1 MPLTKKNQVTLP
13 TLYKRTSTGATQR
26 WTVKVFVE
34 EEAGREIAVI
44 KTRYGQVDGATQ
56 EATELVREGKNIGRA
71 NETTPLEQ
79 AKSQAQ
85 SMWNK
90 KTDKG
95 YLSDRSKIDT
105 GGKNADVK
113 PMLAKE
119 FGKRERFLEEGQEVF
134 VQPKLDGIRCIAK
147 KFDDRVELF
156 TRNAKPITAVPHI
169 IEQLNDLMDNGDIW
183 DGELYHCD
191 LEFNDITA
199 FVRPSEPA
207 KGGEIVEYHVFD
219 TVDPSRRF
227 EERFIDNE
235 KVVETSHIKIVPTYH
250 FEYDKDLL
258 EEKHDEWVKLGYE
271 GAIVRLV
278 TDAGYE
284 QKRTSNL
291 LKFKKFMDAEFTIVG
306 YEEGTPGSKLD
317 GCLAA
322 FHLAIECD
330 DPDRETFKAKPDGSH
345 DFLAQLWQDREEWVG
360 KVVTVTFQNYSKYG
374 VPRFPIIKG
383 LRWEEDM
390 SDG

>member
-1 MPLTKKNQVTLP
+1 MLP
-13 TLYKRTSTGATQR
+13 VLYKRTSTGATQK
-26 WTVKVFVE
+26 WSIKVFVE
-34 EEAGREIAVI
+34 EEGGQEIAVI
-44 KTRYGQVDGATQ
+44 KTTYGQVDGKMQ
-56 EATELVREGKNIGRA
+56 DATEIVREGKNIGRA

-95 YLSDRSKIDT
+95 YVANRDEVDT
-105 GGKNADVK
+105 GGKSADVR

-119 FGKRERFLEEGQEVF
+119 FSKREKYLAPGQNVY

-147 KFDDRVELF
+147 KFDGKVELF

-169 IEQLNDLMDNGDIW
+169 IEQLEDMMSDGDIW

-191 LEFNDITA
+191 LEFNEITA

-207 KGGEIVEYHVFD
+207 KGGHVIQYHVFD
-219 TVDPSRRF
+219 VVDPSRRF
-227 EERFIDNE
+227 EERFVENE
-235 KVVETSHIKIVPTYH
+235 YVVESSHVKIVPTYF
-250 FEYDKDLL
+250 FEYDKVQL
-258 EEKHDEWVKLGYE
+258 EERHDDWVDLGYE

-278 TDAGYE
+278 TDKGYE

-291 LKFKKFMDAEFTIVG
+291 LKYKKFMDAEFEIVG
-306 YEEGTPGSKLD
+306 YEQGTPGSKLD

-322 FHLAIECD
+322 FHLKIECD

-345 DFLAQLWQDREEWVG
+345 DLLAQLWEDRDEWIG

-383 LRWEEDM
+383 LRWEDDM
-390 SDG
+390 SEG